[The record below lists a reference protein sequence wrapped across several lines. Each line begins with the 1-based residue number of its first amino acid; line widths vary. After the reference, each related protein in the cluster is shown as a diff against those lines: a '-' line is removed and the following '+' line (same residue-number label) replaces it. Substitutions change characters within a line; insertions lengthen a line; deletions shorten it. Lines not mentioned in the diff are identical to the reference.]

1 MSARPAYGA
10 LDRLLHRV
18 AFSRV
23 LHGVELQKALAGIED
38 SMLARGLADGPPPR
52 PVFVT
57 ALPRAGTT
65 LLLSLFAALPEFAT
79 HTYRDMP
86 FVLSPMLWNRVS
98 RAFRKPAGL
107 RERAHGDG
115 MPVGY
120 DSPEAFEEVLWMAF
134 WRGKYR
140 RHHILP
146 WTTADRDA
154 EFEIFFARHMR
165 KVIAARAGGE
175 RPAAARYL
183 SKNNANIARLT
194 LLPRLF
200 PDCRIAIPVRAPW
213 PHARSLQRQHARFS
227 RVHAADPFAR
237 RYMAWLGHFEF
248 GAELR
253 PIRFSGRV
261 TGGTHADPAG
271 IDFWLRYW
279 IAAHEAILAAA
290 TGPNVVVV
298 DYDRLCADPRP
309 TLAVLGGA
317 LDVDDRQ
324 ALTALA
330 GGIRRPTAYA
340 APDGKHDQDLMLR
353 AAELH
358 DAVRGMCINHGPG
371 RAPARPDVTGPGSR
385 S

>member
-23 LHGVELQKALAGIED
+23 LHGIELQKALAGIED
-38 SMLARGLADGPPPR
+38 SVLARGLADGPPPR

-65 LLLSLFAALPEFAT
+65 LLLSLLAALPEFAT

-98 RAFRKPAGL
+98 HAFRKPAGL

-134 WRGKYR
+134 WRDKYR
-140 RHHILP
+140 RHHIAP
-146 WTTADRDA
+146 WTPADRDA
-154 EFEIFFARHMR
+154 DFEIFFARHMR
-165 KVIAARAGGE
+165 KVIAARAAGDG
-175 RPAAARYL
+175 PAPARYL

-200 PDCRIAIPVRAPW
+200 PDCRVVVPVRDPW
-213 PHARSLQRQHARFS
+213 PHARSLQRQHMRFS
-227 RVHAADPFAR
+227 RIHADDPFAR

-253 PIRFSGRV
+253 PIRFPGWT
-261 TGGTHADPAG
+261 TGGGRADPAG

-290 TGPNVVVV
+290 AGPNVVVV
-298 DYDRLCADPRP
+298 DYDRLCTDPRR
-309 TLAVLGGA
+309 TLAAVGGA
-317 LDVDDRQ
+317 LDIDDRE
-324 ALTALA
+324 ALTAMA

-340 APDGKHDQDLMLR
+340 APDGAHDPDLMLR

-358 DAVRGMCINHGPG
+358 DALRGVSINHGPG
-371 RAPARPDVTGPGSR
+371 LTPV
-385 S
+385 